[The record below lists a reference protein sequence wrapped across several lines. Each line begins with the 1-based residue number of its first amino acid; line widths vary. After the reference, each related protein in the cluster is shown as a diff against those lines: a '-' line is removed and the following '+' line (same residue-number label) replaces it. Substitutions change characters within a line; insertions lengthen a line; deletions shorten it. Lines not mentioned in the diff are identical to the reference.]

1 MRRWKR
7 RARRA
12 GPRLCGGGDRGAQPG
27 AALGG
32 GAKDIK
38 ALITDSVEKVG
49 SGSAL
54 VNEAGATMNEI
65 VTSVRRVTDIIRD
78 QPAGHEQET
87 GIEQINRRWRR
98 WTR

>member
-1 MRRWKR
+1 
-7 RARRA
+7 
-12 GPRLCGGGDRGAQPG
+12 
-27 AALGG
+27 
-32 GAKDIK
+32 
-38 ALITDSVEKVG
+38 VEKVG

-78 QPAGHEQET
+78 QPAGREQET